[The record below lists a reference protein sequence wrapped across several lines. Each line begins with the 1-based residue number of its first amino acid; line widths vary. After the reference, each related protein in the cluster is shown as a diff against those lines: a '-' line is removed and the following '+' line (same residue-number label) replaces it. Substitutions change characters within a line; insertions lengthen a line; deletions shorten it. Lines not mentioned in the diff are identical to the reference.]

1 MANDMFG
8 DLFSTIGKTVYTSA
22 KPSSVF
28 TEEVLTELEQDD
40 LATYRKIQTIINS
53 ILVNENFIT
62 SLRSNQHSEIIDN
75 LLSLR
80 KLAET
85 YR

>member
-8 DLFSTIGKTVYTSA
+8 DLFNTIGKTVSTPT

-40 LATYRKIQTIINS
+40 LAAYRKIQTIIDS
-53 ILVNENFIT
+53 ILINENFIT

>member
-8 DLFSTIGKTVYTSA
+8 DLFSTIGKTVSTSA

>member
-8 DLFSTIGKTVYTSA
+8 DLFSTIGKTVSTSA
-22 KPSSVF
+22 KSSSVF

-40 LATYRKIQTIINS
+40 LAAYRKIQTIING

-62 SLRSNQHSEIIDN
+62 SLRSNQRSEIIDN

>member
-1 MANDMFG
+1 MSTDMFG
-8 DLFSTIGKTVYTSA
+8 DLFSTLGKTVTTST

-28 TEEVLTELEQDD
+28 TEEVLVELEQDD
-40 LATYRKIQTIINS
+40 LATYRRIQTIIS
-53 ILVNENFIT
+53 GVLTDDNFIT
-62 SLRSNQHSEIIDN
+62 SLRSNQPSSIIGN

>member
-1 MANDMFG
+1 MSNNIFG
-8 DLFSTIGKTVYTSA
+8 DIFGTISETVTTST

-28 TEEVLTELEQDD
+28 TEKVLTELEQDD
-40 LATYRKIQTIINS
+40 LATYRKIQTIINN
-53 ILVNENFIT
+53 ILTNENFIA
-62 SLRSNQHSEIIDN
+62 SLRCNQHSDIVDN

>member
-8 DLFSTIGKTVYTSA
+8 DLFNTLGKTVSTSA

-40 LATYRKIQTIINS
+40 LAAYRKIQTIIDS
-53 ILVNENFIT
+53 ILINENFIT

>member
-1 MANDMFG
+1 MSNDIFG
-8 DLFSTIGKTVYTSA
+8 DLFSTLGKTVAPST

-40 LATYRKIQTIINS
+40 LDTYRKIQTIINS

-62 SLRSNQHSEIIDN
+62 SLRSNQHSEVIDN

>member
-1 MANDMFG
+1 MSTDMFG
-8 DLFSTIGKTVYTSA
+8 DLFNTLGKTVATST
-22 KPSSVF
+22 KSSSVF

-40 LATYRKIQTIINS
+40 LATYRKIQTIINNV
-53 ILVNENFIT
+53 LTDGNFIT
-62 SLRSNQHSEIIDN
+62 SLRSNQPSSIIGN

>member
-8 DLFSTIGKTVYTSA
+8 DIFSTIGKTVSTSA
-22 KPSSVF
+22 KSSSVF

-40 LATYRKIQTIINS
+40 LITYRKIQTIINS

-62 SLRSNQHSEIIDN
+62 SLRSNQHSDIVDN

>member
-8 DLFSTIGKTVYTSA
+8 DLFSTIGKTVSTPT

-40 LATYRKIQTIINS
+40 LAAYRKIQTIIDS
-53 ILVNENFIT
+53 ILINENFIT

>member
-1 MANDMFG
+1 MSNDIFG
-8 DLFSTIGKTVYTSA
+8 DLFSTLGKTVTPSA

-40 LATYRKIQTIINS
+40 LDTYSKIQAIINS

>member
-1 MANDMFG
+1 MSTDMFG
-8 DLFSTIGKTVYTSA
+8 DLFSTLGKTVTTST

-28 TEEVLTELEQDD
+28 TEEVLVELEQDD
-40 LATYRKIQTIINS
+40 LVTYRRIQTIINNV
-53 ILVNENFIT
+53 LTDENFIT
-62 SLRSNQHSEIIDN
+62 SLRSNQPSSIIGN